1 MAVCFS
7 VKIWP
12 VHDEN
17 IFATGEY
24 PVIRF
29 EGVSKRFTFTREKSQ
44 GILEILLSAFRRK
57 TRAEQDRD
65 LWALRDV
72 SFDILPGQCVG
83 IVGRNG
89 SGKSTALKLT
99 ARILRPTNG
108 RVWIRG
114 RVGALLELGA
124 GFHPDL
130 TGRENIYLNASLLGL
145 TQADI
150 DACFDQ
156 IVEFSELGDFIEM
169 PVKHY
174 SSGMYMRLGF
184 SVAIHIK
191 PDILIVDEI
200 LAVGDQAFQAK
211 CIDRIY
217 DMRDQGTTI
226 VMVSHNLNILRSLC
240 SHLLWIDHGTLRQ
253 WGPTEEVA
261 AAYMAYGYEQKAR
274 QTDAAQGIDEF
285 RRWGSGE
292 VEITAVRF
300 LNAAGEESASFT
312 TDEAMT
318 IEMAYVA
325 HQPAEAPEFGF
336 DILRQDGAHVSRPN
350 SILSGLHVGTLIGAG
365 KVCYHIERLPLLP
378 AKYRVTAAIYNGR
391 HQSAYDHHDQAYSF
405 RIVPS
410 ESTHEL
416 YGLVQMAA
424 TWEFQP
430 EPQAALPIRE

>member
-1 MAVCFS
+1 M
-7 VKIWP
+7 I
-12 VHDEN
+12 E
-17 IFATGEY
+17 TGES

-44 GILEILLSAFRRK
+44 SILEILLSAFRRK
-57 TRAEQDRD
+57 SAAAQDRD

-89 SGKSTALKLT
+89 SGKSTALKLA

-145 TQADI
+145 SQADI
-150 DACFDQ
+150 DECFAQ

-217 DMRDQGTTI
+217 DMRDKGTTI

-240 SHLLWIDHGTLRQ
+240 SHLLWIDHGALRM

-261 AAYMAYGYEQKAR
+261 AQYMAYAYEQEAR
-274 QTDAAQGIDEF
+274 QAESTAESEAF
-285 RRWGSGE
+285 KRWGSGE

-300 LNAAGEESASFT
+300 LNSEGKETNTFT

-318 IEMAYVA
+318 IELAYTA
-325 HQPAEAPEFGF
+325 HQPIKSPEFGF

-350 SILSGLHVGTLIGAG
+350 SVLSGLNVGTVMGSG
-365 KVCYHIERLPLLP
+365 KVCYHIDRLPLLP

-391 HQSAYDHHDQAYSF
+391 HQSAYDHHDQAYTF

-416 YGLVQMAA
+416 YGLVQLPA

-430 EPQAALPIRE
+430 EAPVPM

>member
-1 MAVCFS
+1 MN
-7 VKIWP
+7 K
-12 VHDEN
+12 
-17 IFATGEY
+17 TGES

-29 EGVSKRFTFTREKSQ
+29 ENVSKRFTFTREKSQ
-44 GILEILLSAFRRK
+44 SILEILLSAFRRK
-57 TRAEQDRD
+57 TADEQDHD

-89 SGKSTALKLT
+89 SGKSTALKLV

-150 DACFDQ
+150 DESFAQ

-184 SVAIHIK
+184 SVAIHVK
-191 PDILIVDEI
+191 PDILIIDEI

-217 DMRDQGTTI
+217 DMRDAGTTI
-226 VMVSHNLNILRSLC
+226 VMVSHNLNVLRSLC
-240 SHLLWIDHGTLRQ
+240 SHLIWIDHGVMRQ
-253 WGPTEEVA
+253 WGPTEQVA
-261 AAYMAYGYEQKAR
+261 AEYMAYAYDQKAR
-274 QTDAAQGIDEF
+274 QTESTDDGESF
-285 RRWGSGE
+285 KRWGSGE

-300 LNAAGEESASFT
+300 LNSHGEEQDNYT

-318 IEMAYVA
+318 LEIADVA
-325 HQPAEAPEFGF
+325 HHR
-336 DILRQDGAHVSRPN
+336 LKRRN
-350 SILSGLHVGTLIGAG
+350 SGLIFCARTA
-365 KVCYHIERLPLLP
+365 CMSAAPTACFP
-378 AKYRVTAAIYNGR
+378 A
-391 HQSAYDHHDQAYSF
+391 
-405 RIVPS
+405 
-410 ESTHEL
+410 
-416 YGLVQMAA
+416 
-424 TWEFQP
+424 
-430 EPQAALPIRE
+430 

>member
-1 MAVCFS
+1 MH
-7 VKIWP
+7 P
-12 VHDEN
+12 VYSNEMN
-17 IFATGEY
+17 KTGDS

-29 EGVSKRFTFTREKSQ
+29 ENVSKRFTFTREKSQ
-44 GILEILLSAFRRK
+44 SILEILLSAFRRK
-57 TRAEQDRD
+57 TADEQDHD

-89 SGKSTALKLT
+89 SGKSTALKLV

-150 DACFDQ
+150 DESFAQ

-184 SVAIHIK
+184 SVAIHVK
-191 PDILIVDEI
+191 PDILIIDEI

-217 DMRDQGTTI
+217 DMRDAGTTI
-226 VMVSHNLNILRSLC
+226 VMVSHNLNVLRSLC
-240 SHLLWIDHGTLRQ
+240 SHLIWIDHGVMRQ
-253 WGPTEEVA
+253 WGPTEQVA
-261 AAYMAYGYEQKAR
+261 AEYMAYAYDQKAR
-274 QTDAAQGIDEF
+274 QTEATGDVEGF
-285 RRWGSGE
+285 KRWGSGE

-300 LNAAGEESASFT
+300 LNSRGEEQDNYT

-318 IEMAYVA
+318 LEIAYVA
-325 HQPAEAPEFGF
+325 HQPVESPEFGF
-336 DILRQDGAHVSRPN
+336 DILRQDGVHVSRPN
-350 SILSGLHVGTLIGAG
+350 SVLSGLDVGMLSGAG
-365 KVCYHIERLPLLP
+365 KVCYQIDRLPLLP
-378 AKYRVTAAIYNGR
+378 AKYRVTAAVYNGR
-391 HQSAYDHHDQAYSF
+391 HQSAYDHHDLAYSF
-405 RIVPS
+405 RVVPS
-410 ESTHEL
+410 ESTKEL
-416 YGLVQMAA
+416 YGLIQLPA
-424 TWEFQP
+424 TWQFQP
-430 EPQAALPIRE
+430 EPDPQV